1 MIVWYVLYCVYLY
14 DTGCCNTIFIGVVE
28 DDGMISGGG
37 VVDVLLNVVEG
48 MRREISRT
56 KKSEEETF
64 LGRRILRLTTG
75 LTL

>member
-1 MIVWYVLYCVYLY
+1 M
-14 DTGCCNTIFIGVVE
+14 
-28 DDGMISGGG
+28 
-37 VVDVLLNVVEG
+37 VDVDDVVVEG

>member
-1 MIVWYVLYCVYLY
+1 MV
-14 DTGCCNTIFIGVVE
+14 
-28 DDGMISGGG
+28 GG
-37 VVDVLLNVVEG
+37 VVDVDVVEG

-56 KKSEEETF
+56 KKMSEDETF

>member
-1 MIVWYVLYCVYLY
+1 M
-14 DTGCCNTIFIGVVE
+14 
-28 DDGMISGGG
+28 GG
-37 VVDVLLNVVEG
+37 VDVVVEG

-56 KKSEEETF
+56 KKMSEEKTF